1 MTTWIIGGIIAYL
14 LFFRNG
20 FAALAPAPPAPTP
33 ANISTAP
40 GETTI
45 TIPGVGT
52 YVNVGGGQSVA
63 ITLDGN
69 LIQSLF
75 GGAG

>member
-1 MTTWIIGGIIAYL
+1 MQWVIGGIIVYL
-14 LFFRNG
+14 LFFRTGMNPLQP
-20 FAALAPAPPAPTP
+20 AAAPPP
-33 ANISTAP
+33 AVAQTAP

-52 YVNVGGGQSVA
+52 YQNIGGGQSVA

-75 GGAG
+75 GGGG